1 MEENKQDAGD
11 RKENSDSQK
20 ENSDS
25 QKQNSDSQM
34 LNSDSQM
41 QNSESQEQNSDFRKQ
56 NSESQKQNSDSQI
69 QNSDSQKQNS
79 DSQIQNSESQKQNSD
94 FQIQNSE
101 SQKQN
106 SDSQMQNSDF
116 RKENSDSQIQ
126 NSESQKQNSDFQI
139 QNSES
144 QKQNSDSQMQNSD
157 FRKENSDS
165 QIQNSESQKQ
175 NSDSQIQNSE
185 SQKQNSGNKRDVK
198 IVQKIFMGSTGVMP
212 HAAPELE
219 VAVLGAILIEGQAAR
234 RYIPLI
240 HPDYFYE
247 PAHKLIFNACLAL
260 QKKDLQID
268 ILTVAQQL
276 REEGMLDTVG
286 GAYRIAE
293 ISGRVASSA
302 HLEQHI
308 DILSQFYMRRRLREI
323 LLSGDNRAADETI
336 DIEETLVEVLR
347 QVNDL
352 SNHLPAINELREMPE
367 VMERVMERLEQRMN
381 RAEGELPGID
391 TGFAPLNEML
401 QGWPG
406 GTLNVIGGRPNEGKT
421 AILMYTLLTAVRQG
435 VPVCLIS
442 MESSANKLV
451 ERWILSLTD
460 IKPDNWNRGRLTDA
474 ELTLVREMRKTM
486 EQMDIRFFDRG
497 NITMEEVAVVVKAL
511 HAEGKCRLLGVDYL
525 QLFATTRTTGTREQD
540 VAANN
545 QLLKL
550 LSMQLDIP
558 VIALSQ
564 LNREVMSNFD
574 KMPHLE
580 NIRESGSIEQDAD
593 TVSFIFHPHKAGMRV
608 VPDSQYPVTPDMML
622 LIVAKNRNGAC
633 GTIYLSHNPS
643 MTKFA
648 EYAPS
653 AEWLQ
658 RASHSAS
665 EGPAAENDWRTH
677 DRAFQAFLRAEE
689 EKTKNNGKLP
699 F

>member
-442 MESSANKLV
+442 MESSADKLV

-460 IKPDNWNRGRLTDA
+460 SKPDNWNRGRLTDA

>member
-1 MEENKQDAGD
+1 
-11 RKENSDSQK
+11 
-20 ENSDS
+20 
-25 QKQNSDSQM
+25 
-34 LNSDSQM
+34 
-41 QNSESQEQNSDFRKQ
+41 
-56 NSESQKQNSDSQI
+56 
-69 QNSDSQKQNS
+69 
-79 DSQIQNSESQKQNSD
+79 
-94 FQIQNSE
+94 
-101 SQKQN
+101 
-106 SDSQMQNSDF
+106 
-116 RKENSDSQIQ
+116 
-126 NSESQKQNSDFQI
+126 
-139 QNSES
+139 
-144 QKQNSDSQMQNSD
+144 
-157 FRKENSDS
+157 
-165 QIQNSESQKQ
+165 
-175 NSDSQIQNSE
+175 
-185 SQKQNSGNKRDVK
+185 
-198 IVQKIFMGSTGVMP
+198 MGSTGVMP

-442 MESSANKLV
+442 MESSADKLV

-665 EGPAAENDWRTH
+665 ERPAAENDWRTH

>member
-1 MEENKQDAGD
+1 MQLPEGQKFQVLEAKKMEENREDAGD

-25 QKQNSDSQM
+25 QKQNSDSQI
-34 LNSDSQM
+34 
-41 QNSESQEQNSDFRKQ
+41 QNSESQKQNSDFRKQ

-69 QNSDSQKQNS
+69 QNSESQKQNSDSQIQNSESQKQNS

-94 FQIQNSE
+94 FQKE
-101 SQKQN
+101 N

-116 RKENSDSQIQ
+116 RK
-126 NSESQKQNSDFQI
+126 
-139 QNSES
+139 
-144 QKQNSDSQMQNSD
+144 
-157 FRKENSDS
+157 
-165 QIQNSESQKQ
+165 
-175 NSDSQIQNSE
+175 QNSE

-442 MESSANKLV
+442 MESSADKLV

-460 IKPDNWNRGRLTDA
+460 IKPDDWNRGRLTDA

-540 VAANN
+540 VAANSR
-545 QLLKL
+545 LLKL